1 MNQDE
6 LAGTMGLTGR
16 YRRRLIE
23 RLELGRISRPTLEM
37 VIRYLLAC
45 GARWSQ
51 FVELMESFTPELP
64 PKAPKGLDSLRFR
77 NYRTVAE
84 VIEQAVGEELKQTD
98 LMPASYAIY
107 KAVARQALGVLWR
120 DTGRRTPG
128 RPPKRTPTR
137 LQDRLEARDAR
148 WRRQK
153 LDLTLVKRVRGVVVR
168 EFTRLVRKRPELF
181 STGNRGV
188 R

>member
-1 MNQDE
+1 MTQNE
-6 LAGTMGLTGR
+6 LAERMGLKGSQ
-16 YRRRLIE
+16 RRKLVQ
-23 RLELGRISRPTLEM
+23 RLETGEAASPTLEI
-37 VIRYLLAC
+37 VIRYLRAC

-84 VIEQAVGEELKQTD
+84 AIEQAVGEELKQTD

-120 DTGRRTPG
+120 DTGRKTSG

-137 LQDRLEARDAR
+137 RQDRLEARDAQ

-153 LDLTLVKRVRGVVVR
+153 LDMALVRRVRDVVVR